1 MLYYLNLGMI
11 IEVYFLARW
20 RRANFQSRGTSNNN
34 KVSS

>member
-20 RRANFQSRGTSNNN
+20 NRTYFS
-34 KVSS
+34 K